1 MNFKLLLFILCFLSF
16 SQIAHTQQ
24 TGEVFYLYPT
34 PGELIAV
41 IDEGK
46 LTFDK
51 DLMNPVENLPRY
63 IDTKSRNLNL
73 GIYMADMAYA
83 AFFSKRTKVLNY
95 LEVIG
100 SLSNYL
106 LISSNIKENLVN
118 DFTNNIDN
126 FDSIYHFTNV
136 YYYDIMHELES
147 NNNTNAMTLIISGA
161 YIECIYIAMNL
172 AGEFSPNDDPL
183 VQKVAEQ
190 KFAFANLVKSCE
202 LHKNNKNIDAVLKY
216 LTDIQAIYDQIQMIE
231 GTKREMIRTS
241 DGKIRFKGGPKLK
254 IEEKQFN
261 DLKTS
266 ITRIRNEIVNNS

>member
-1 MNFKLLLFILCFLSF
+1 MNYKLLLFILCFF
-16 SQIAHTQQ
+16 SSSQLVHSQQ
-24 TGEVFYLYPT
+24 AGEVFFLYPT

-46 LTFDK
+46 LSFDK
-51 DLMNPVENLPRY
+51 DLLNPVENLPKY

-73 GIYMADMAYA
+73 GVYMADMAYA
-83 AFFSKRTKVLNY
+83 AFFSKRTKVMNY

-136 YYYDIMHELES
+136 YYYDIMNELEN

-172 AGEFSPNDDPL
+172 AGEYKPNNDPL

-202 LHKNNKNIDAVLKY
+202 LHKNNKNLEAMLKY
-216 LTDIQAIYDQIQMIE
+216 LLEIQSIYDQIQMTE

-241 DGKIRFKGGPKLK
+241 DGKIRFKGGPQLK
-254 IEEKQFN
+254 MEEKQFN
-261 DLKTS
+261 DLKKS
-266 ITRIRNEIVNNS
+266 ITKIRNEIISNS